1 MEAVVSAPR
10 LLTGALPFQRFT
22 KSPSSFL
29 SLRTSLRSSI
39 SDGSVSRPSFR
50 TAAISSMQEIP
61 MGYHQDVRDRRTISS
76 RPQPPDLASYLYS
89 NRIVYLATPIVPP
102 VMELIVAQL
111 LYLQAEDAEKPIS
124 LYINSTGTLKDG
136 QKLGNELEALGVYD
150 VMRYIEAPIST
161 LCIGK
166 AWGEA
171 AILLAAG
178 DRGSRYALPSSSIM
192 IREPVANF
200 DGQVSDV
207 VLAREDFG
215 SIKAQMVNILSEHT
229 GKPPEQIEQDIKRP
243 KYFSPSAAVEYGII
257 DQVFNTDRDEGD
269 QSMILNVKQ
278 AKLLK
283 GGACGYGDFGRDING
298 GDVGAVSRLYRNGS
312 GCGACYQ
319 PWPWKLAH
327 PNMAAHLIAYG
338 TIDVEYRRISCQYPG
353 NNLIFKVTENSRY
366 PDYLAL
372 VILYQAGQRDIM
384 AVELWQED
392 CKEWRGMRRAYGAVW
407 DSVNPPNG
415 PMNMRLQ
422 VSGDDGAQ
430 NWVQLTA
437 VVPNDWKAGV
447 SYDSAVQLT

>member
-1 MEAVVSAPR
+1 M
-10 LLTGALPFQRFT
+10 
-22 KSPSSFL
+22 
-29 SLRTSLRSSI
+29 
-39 SDGSVSRPSFR
+39 
-50 TAAISSMQEIP
+50 
-61 MGYHQDVRDRRTISS
+61 DVRDRWTISS
-76 RPQPPDLASYLYS
+76 QPQPPDLASYLYS
-89 NRIVYLATPIVPP
+89 NRIVYIAIPIVPS
-102 VMELIVAQL
+102 VMELFVAQL
-111 LYLQAEDAEKPIS
+111 LYLQAEDAGKPIS
-124 LYINSTGTLKDG
+124 LYINSTGTIKDG

-171 AILLAAG
+171 AIILAAV

-257 DQVFNTDRDEGD
+257 DQMFNTDRDEGD

-283 GGACGYGDFGRDING
+283 VLYKSPVKQEGGACGYGDFGRDING

-312 GCGACYQ
+312 GCGLCNDRGVRVVVTDYGEGDNTDFILSARGFV
-319 PWPWKLAH
+319 KLAH

-407 DSVNPPNG
+407 DAVNPPNG